1 MDNKYN
7 GWTNYETW
15 RVNLEIFDGF
25 DPFDYFSDDQAN
37 MMDWLA
43 DALKD
48 HAEAIIFE
56 NYDQKSTSS
65 LMEDYAR
72 AFIQNVNWHEIAR
85 HMFLDYADEAD
96 VAAYKEA
103 TA

>member
-1 MDNKYN
+1 MTDNKYN

-15 RVNLEIFDGF
+15 RINLELFDGF

-43 DALKD
+43 DALKEY
-48 HAEAIIFE
+48 AEEIIE
-56 NYDQKSTSS
+56 QTSS
-65 LMEDYAR
+65 EGLARDYAL
-72 AFIQNVNWHEIAR
+72 AFLQEVNWREIAE
-85 HMFLDYADEAD
+85 HMFLDYADDED

>member
-1 MDNKYN
+1 MTDTKYN
-7 GWTNYETW
+7 GWTNYATW

-25 DPFDYFSDDQAN
+25 DPFDNFSDDQAN

-43 DALKD
+43 DALKEY
-48 HAEAIIFE
+48 AETLIYEAGGGDGNIAV
-56 NYDQKSTSS
+56 
-65 LMEDYAR
+65 DYAL
-72 AFIQNVNWHEIAR
+72 AFLSDVNWREIAE
-85 HMFLDYADEAD
+85 HMFLDYADDED

>member
-1 MDNKYN
+1 MTDNKYN

-25 DPFDYFSDDQAN
+25 DPFDNFSDDQAN

-43 DALKD
+43 DALKEY
-48 HAEAIIFE
+48 AETLIYEAGGGDGNIAV
-56 NYDQKSTSS
+56 
-65 LMEDYAR
+65 DYAL
-72 AFIQNVNWHEIAR
+72 AFLQAVNWREIAQ
-85 HMFLDYADEAD
+85 HMFLDYADDED